1 MKLDKL
7 AVLSVLASLMLIA
20 VIACSP
26 PAPVT
31 LDNIAV
37 PSGAQ
42 PTTNSIYTQ
51 LQTAVVDGLKNSQ
64 DVKIEN
70 VDSRIYTAARDA
82 QWSDIEKFYDGE
94 MGKGDWKTDPKLTAT
109 NTSVHGKGWLRGQQV
124 FAVFFISDP
133 NVPDALLLT
142 ALGNVKQ

>member
-1 MKLDKL
+1 MKLDKFG
-7 AVLSVLASLMLIA
+7 VLSVLASLMLIA
-20 VIACSP
+20 LIACSP
-26 PAPVT
+26 PAPVKM
-31 LDNIAV
+31 DSIAV

-42 PTTNSIYTQ
+42 VTTNAIYTQ
-51 LQTAVVDGLKNSQ
+51 LQSSVVDGLKNSQ

-70 VDSRIYTAARDA
+70 VESRIYTTAKDA
-82 QWSDIEKFYDGE
+82 QWSDIEKFYDGQL
-94 MGKGDWKTDPKLTAT
+94 GKGDWKTDPKMSAT

-133 NVPDALLLT
+133 NIPDPLLMT